1 MNDVDHRRL
10 AADLYNHAWT
20 LIDRPKRTPDEDDEM
35 LYSTFASAYHW
46 LRVEGAG
53 PEHRARSEWQIS
65 RVYAELGRGNEAVV
79 HARRCLDHC
88 TEHGIGDWDLAF
100 AWEAL
105 ARASR
110 VAGDAMTFDE
120 SVARAR
126 DAGAQIADAEDR
138 EHFERALA
146 EIT

>member
-1 MNDVDHRRL
+1 VSDVDHRRL
-10 AADLYNHAWT
+10 AAELFNHTWT
-20 LIDRPKRTPDEDDEM
+20 LIDRDRRTRDEDDEM

-46 LRVEGAG
+46 LRAEGAR

-65 RVYAELGRGNEAVV
+65 RVFAELGRGAEAVV
-79 HARRCLDHC
+79 HARRCLDLC
-88 TEHGIGDWDLAF
+88 REHGIGDWDLAF

-110 VAGDAMTFDE
+110 LAGDAVTFHE
-120 SVARAR
+120 SLARAR
-126 DAGAQIADAEDR
+126 EAGRDIADADDR

-146 EIT
+146 ELS

>member
-1 MNDVDHRRL
+1 
-10 AADLYNHAWT
+10 
-20 LIDRPKRTPDEDDEM
+20 LIDRDRRTRDEDDEM

-46 LRVEGAG
+46 LRAEGAG

-65 RVYAELGRGNEAVV
+65 RVFAELGRGDEAVV
-79 HARRCLDHC
+79 HARRCLDLC
-88 TEHGIGDWDLAF
+88 REHGIGDWDLAF

-110 VAGDAMTFDE
+110 VAGDAVTFHE
-120 SVARAR
+120 SLARAR
-126 DAGAQIADAEDR
+126 EARRDIADADDR

-146 EIT
+146 ELS

>member
-1 MNDVDHRRL
+1 VNDVDHRRL
-10 AADLYNHAWT
+10 AADLYNHTWT
-20 LIDRPKRTPDEDDEM
+20 LIERPRRTPDEDDEM

-46 LRVEGAG
+46 LRAEGAG

-65 RVYAELGRGNEAVV
+65 RVLAELGRGNEAVV
-79 HARRCLDHC
+79 HARRCLGHC
-88 TEHGIGDWDLAF
+88 SEHGLGDWDLAF

-126 DAGAQIADAEDR
+126 EAGAQIADAEDR

>member
-1 MNDVDHRRL
+1 MSDVDHRRL
-10 AADLYNHAWT
+10 AGDLYNHTWT
-20 LIDRPKRTPDEDDEM
+20 LIERPERTPDEDDEM

-46 LRVEGAG
+46 LQAEGAG

-65 RVYAELGRGNEAVV
+65 RVYAELGRGEEAVV

-88 TEHGIGDWDLAF
+88 REHGIGDWDLAF

-110 VAGDAMTFDE
+110 VAGDAITFDE

-126 DAGAQIADAEDR
+126 EAGARIADDEDR
-138 EHFERALA
+138 EHFERELA
-146 EIT
+146 KVT

>member
-1 MNDVDHRRL
+1 
-10 AADLYNHAWT
+10 
-20 LIDRPKRTPDEDDEM
+20 M

-53 PEHRARSEWQIS
+53 PEHRARSEWQIA
-65 RVYAELGRGNEAVV
+65 RVLAELGRGDEAIV

-88 TEHGIGDWDLAF
+88 REHGIGDWDLAF

-110 VAGDAMTFDE
+110 VAGDEETFGE

-126 DAGAQIADAEDR
+126 VAGTQIADAEDR
-138 EHFERALA
+138 EHFERSLA
-146 EIT
+146 ELR